1 MRVEG
6 SVSTATARNNQRA
19 KEGGRERRKRESERS
34 RCSQTVLVLWASPSP
49 TLLTNVERAVTG
61 FTTSCSRMLT
71 WMLKKFLKSI
81 KRIKKL

>member
-19 KEGGRERRKRESERS
+19 KEGGGERRKRESERS

-49 TLLTNVERAVTG
+49 TLLTNVKRAVTYYKPQQNAN
-61 FTTSCSRMLT
+61 MVEEV
-71 WMLKKFLKSI
+71 FLKV
-81 KRIKKL
+81 